1 MAVKQPGFLKS
12 NYPYAQTSITP
23 ITAGNSKLKMG
34 NAKSNWPYAQTSIT
48 PIGSGMKQ
56 KPIPPL
62 PGVAVSGGSY
72 GFPT

>member
-1 MAVKQPGFLKS
+1 MAVVRIPGFKS
-12 NYPYAQTSITP
+12 PTPYLQSTITP
-23 ITAGNSKLKMG
+23 ASAGNSKLRAV
-34 NAKSNWPYAQTSIT
+34 NFALHYPYLQTTIAPT
-48 PIGSGMKQ
+48 FGGMKQ